1 MVNIQIIRVFTKM
14 REMLSTHQEIL
25 KKIEQIDIR
34 LSNHDDQFMLIFE
47 YLKQFEEAKQ
57 QHLEQ
62 ANRKKI
68 GYRKSEE

>member
-1 MVNIQIIRVFTKM
+1 
-14 REMLSTHQEIL
+14 L
-25 KKIEQIDIR
+25 KKFEQLETR
-34 LSNHDDQFMLIFE
+34 LSLHDDQFLLIFE

-57 QHLEQ
+57 QYLEQ